1 MILKYEYVVI
11 NENFE
16 AYISDED
23 TFNFGSLINGKVFEN
38 LDLAKMV
45 CNRLNGIDYPSYWR
59 VIPLKYALIESINYL
74 SNKGNNADYNSI
86 NNGLYMHNLFRDIN
100 SQIKLLRSLENIEN
114 SFS

>member
-23 TFNFGSLINGKVFEN
+23 TFNFGSLIDGKVFEN
-38 LDLAKMV
+38 LDSARKI
-45 CNRLNGIDYPSYWR
+45 RDHLNSIDYPNYWR
-59 VIPLKYALIESINYL
+59 AIPLKCALVESIEYL

-100 SQIKLLRSLENIEN
+100 SQIKLLRSLENVEN